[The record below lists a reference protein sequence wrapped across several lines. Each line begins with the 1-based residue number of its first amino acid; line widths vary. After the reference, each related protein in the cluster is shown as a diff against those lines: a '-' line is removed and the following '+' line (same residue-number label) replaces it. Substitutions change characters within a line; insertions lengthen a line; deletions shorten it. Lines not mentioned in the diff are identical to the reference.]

1 MSATL
6 GRPSTAPRDR
16 ALRLELT
23 LQRPLLWGSGV
34 VAALLLLAAIGQFA
48 RLGNVL
54 ILLAVA
60 VPVAAAPRD
69 PAREGWLS
77 GTLGISRAARVRARV
92 RVVLFT
98 QLGLLLAAAVVIL
111 VGPQGGGGDPA
122 TLGRVSAG
130 GLSLPVP
137 TLAYWQDVVI
147 WASAAVWSHIWV
159 GRDALHDASTAMWA
173 RALASYLG
181 MYVVVTAVTFGVRM
195 LPLALGALLGR
206 EPVAG
211 PAQEYPAVL
220 AGAAVFG
227 AGLLVLRWRSRAW
240 AQAA

>member
-6 GRPSTAPRDR
+6 RRPSTAPRDR

-34 VAALLLLAAIGQFA
+34 VAVLLLLAAIGQFA

-77 GTLGISRAARVRARV
+77 GTLGISRAARVTARV
-92 RVVLFT
+92 RVVLVT

-111 VGPQGGGGDPA
+111 VGPQDGGGEPA
-122 TLGRVSAG
+122 TLGWVSAG
-130 GLSLPVP
+130 DLSLSVP

-147 WASAAVWSHIWV
+147 WASAALWSHIWV
-159 GRDALHDASTAMWA
+159 GRDALHDSSTAMWA

-181 MYVVVTAVTFGVRM
+181 MYVVVMAVIYGTSM
-195 LPLALGALLGR
+195 LVLVIGSLLGR
-206 EPVAG
+206 DPAAEPARDHL
-211 PAQEYPAVL
+211 AVL

-227 AGLLVLRWRSRAW
+227 AGLLVLRWRSRVW
-240 AQAA
+240 ARAA

>member
-54 ILLAVA
+54 ILLAVS

-111 VGPQGGGGDPA
+111 VGPQGGG
-122 TLGRVSAG
+122 
-130 GLSLPVP
+130 
-137 TLAYWQDVVI
+137 VI
-147 WASAAVWSHIWV
+147 RRRSDGS
-159 GRDALHDASTAMWA
+159 A
-173 RALASYLG
+173 RAVS
-181 MYVVVTAVTFGVRM
+181 RC
-195 LPLALGALLGR
+195 
-206 EPVAG
+206 
-211 PAQEYPAVL
+211 
-220 AGAAVFG
+220 
-227 AGLLVLRWRSRAW
+227 RSRPSRTGRTW
-240 AQAA
+240 